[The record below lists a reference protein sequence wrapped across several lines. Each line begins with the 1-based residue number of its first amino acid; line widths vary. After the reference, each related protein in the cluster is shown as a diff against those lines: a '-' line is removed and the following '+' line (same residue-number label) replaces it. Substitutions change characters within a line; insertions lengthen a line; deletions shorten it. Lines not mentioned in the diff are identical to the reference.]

1 MAPADEIVYCLVN
14 ITFIGLTGWFSTGTI
29 TIPLFRTAAP
39 TVVVQPA
46 FYMFTF
52 KLTLTFMFRFIFA

>member
-1 MAPADEIVYCLVN
+1 M
-14 ITFIGLTGWFSTGTI
+14 TI
-29 TIPLFRTAAP
+29 ALFKFAAP

-52 KLTLTFMFRFIFA
+52 KLTLTFMLRFIFA